1 MLFCLRSID
10 QHPNSELAIEV
21 PQFVSIRHN
30 QGNDDGHSRFVEKI
44 RWALRMTTIDK
55 KALRNKLLSFEAV
68 SAEQARKLYEGFLS
82 TARLNRAEQM
92 DEGDRSQA
100 VHGAAVAENLEEQI
114 HAHLSHREILES
126 LSLHPM
132 TSVDRGAIVTV
143 NGRNLFLAVPTQPFT
158 FQGMEILGISCEAP
172 LAKAMLGLGPGD
184 AIDFKETQLV
194 IEAVQ

>member
-1 MLFCLRSID
+1 
-10 QHPNSELAIEV
+10 
-21 PQFVSIRHN
+21 
-30 QGNDDGHSRFVEKI
+30 
-44 RWALRMTTIDK
+44 MTTIDK
-55 KALRNKLLSFEAV
+55 HALRTKLLSLEAV
-68 SAEQARKLYEGFLS
+68 SAELARRLYEDFLS
-82 TARLNRAEQM
+82 TARLNRADQL

-100 VHGAAVAENLEEQI
+100 EHAAAVAGKLEGQL

-132 TSVDRGAIVTV
+132 KSVDRGAMVTV

-172 LAKAMLGLGPGD
+172 LAKAMLGLAPGD
-184 AIDFKETQLV
+184 SIDFEHTELV

>member
-1 MLFCLRSID
+1 MDAKTWRQRRS
-10 QHPNSELAIEV
+10 N
-21 PQFVSIRHN
+21 
-30 QGNDDGHSRFVEKI
+30 EKI
-44 RWALRMTTIDK
+44 TWDTQMTIDK
-55 KALRNKLLSFEAV
+55 QALRNKLLSLEAV
-68 SAEQARKLYEGFLS
+68 SAEQARKLYEDFLS

-100 VHGAAVAENLEEQI
+100 EHAAAVAGNLEEQI

-126 LSLHPM
+126 LPLHPM
-132 TSVDRGAIVTV
+132 NSVDRGAIVTV
-143 NGRNLFLAVPTQPFT
+143 NGRNLVLAVPTQPFT

-184 AIDFKETQLV
+184 SIDYEQTQLV